1 MKYTRIPDDTFQ
13 NLQMNA
19 GIIVRNFDPTTG
31 VCTGLLGAT
40 TGGVNFTATPTF
52 EDFGED
58 IDNCPKNTKELKK
71 LTEWEI
77 KLSTTLVS
85 ISAEVAKT
93 LIAAADTDSDNAS
106 HIIPRNDL
114 AQEDFDDLWWIGDYS
129 DKNTGDDAGYC
140 AVHLMNALSTGGF
153 QIQSTDKAKG
163 NFALEFTAHYS
174 MAAQDVVPFEVY
186 VKSGGSEV
194 RPSILLNKHSTTI
207 VSGSTETLTVT
218 KMPADAVVSWSSS
231 ATGTATVSDGVVT
244 GGGTAGNAIIT
255 ASITVEGVTYT
266 DTCTVIVE
274 AAPEPSNEEEPV
286 G

>member
-19 GIIVRNFDPTTG
+19 GIIVRNFDPLTG
-31 VCTGLLGAT
+31 EGTGLLGAT

-77 KLSTTLVS
+77 KLSTTLVT
-85 ISAEVAKT
+85 ISASVAKT
-93 LIAAADTDSDNAS
+93 LIAAADVDGDNDG

-114 AQEDFDDLWWIGDYS
+114 DAKDFDDLWWIGDYS

-174 MAAQDVVPFEVY
+174 MNEQDKVPFEVY

-194 RPSILLNKHSTTI
+194 KPSILLNKHSAKI
-207 VSGSTETLTVT
+207 LVDGTETLTAT
-218 KMPADAVVSWSSS
+218 KIPATAPVAWTSSS
-231 ATGTATVSDGVVT
+231 DSVATVSSGVVT
-244 GGGTAGNAIIT
+244 GVDEGSAIIT
-255 ASITVEGVTYT
+255 AMITVDGVEYT

-274 AAPEPSNEEEPV
+274 ASEAE